1 MTNVLKMIEN
11 SGKYDFDNIKF
22 QILQHPSKLRELI
35 NTYELLSSNLKT
47 QGDKDEKE
55 RN

>member
-1 MTNVLKMIEN
+1 MLKMIEN
-11 SGKYDFDNIKF
+11 SEKYNFANIKL
-22 QILQHPSKLRELI
+22 QILQQPSKLRELI

-47 QGDKDEKE
+47 QGDKYEKE